1 MPRELIL
8 LLTFGFCIFA
18 YIREM
23 RRFWVAHSIPLGLNA
38 QQLLIASVRM
48 PGRREGEINGRS
60 AQVV

>member
-18 YIREM
+18 HIREM
-23 RRFWVAHSIPLGLNA
+23 RRFRVAHSIPLGLNA

-48 PGRREGEINGRS
+48 PGR
-60 AQVV
+60 